1 MFLQHETN
9 QIEKAIKIKWALNIC
24 GGRSIQR
31 SGFHIH
37 LNTFLCIL
45 KSEKSKQHINLHYLG
60 FADVCLKIE
69 FMKIR
74 KKHQYRI
81 KVRSPKRQFNQY
93 YATLFD
99 SNVVKKRSNDGW
111 KINNKHITYRSIL
124 FSWLNN
130 IYSDPF
136 LPIFTLFVCVW
147 GSETDKNK
155 YRFMKNV
162 LGMYKMT

>member
-1 MFLQHETN
+1 MKFEHIRFLLFFFMFLQHETN

-74 KKHQYRI
+74 KKTSI
-81 KVRSPKRQFNQY
+81 PNQS
-93 YATLFD
+93 TF
-99 SNVVKKRSNDGW
+99 
-111 KINNKHITYRSIL
+111 
-124 FSWLNN
+124 
-130 IYSDPF
+130 P
-136 LPIFTLFVCVW
+136 
-147 GSETDKNK
+147 
-155 YRFMKNV
+155 
-162 LGMYKMT
+162 